1 MSNGNS
7 GTRRNFLKTAA
18 VGSAMVP
25 LVGTAIA
32 SEGETERKRDVSGY
46 SLSASGSGDTTGD
59 TISKEERERI
69 RTLMTE
75 IGDGDSTQTL
85 QRSRET
91 SDEAS
96 SMESETVDI
105 LQEDPTDAPGN
116 QVWSEST
123 SVSDTTV
130 TGASLVDADYYMT
143 CYKPAIYDEDGN
155 RYLMWYAWGGLRPQD
170 RAAWTGN
177 LENARVEIELTSDNG
192 DMVRYK
198 PGGDRD
204 RHGYEMDMSMEVS
217 GEPGGVGGSATLS
230 GSFTIGGGTVRP
242 HRSKMDMGADTFCP
256 AFEGQTEATCELLG
270 MCVGKMDPSGGTVTW
285 DWEVSVD
292 GDRYNKCPVVC

>member
-7 GTRRNFLKTAA
+7 GTRRYFLKTAA
-18 VGSAMVP
+18 VGSATVP

-46 SLSASGSGDTTGD
+46 SLSARGSGETTGD

-85 QRSRET
+85 QRSRKT

-105 LQEDPTDAPGN
+105 LQEDPTDDPEN

-198 PGGDRD
+198 PAVTETDTTTKWTCRWKSP
-204 RHGYEMDMSMEVS
+204 ENPSVS
-217 GEPGGVGGSATLS
+217 AVQPRSRVRSRSGVGPSVLTDRRW
-230 GSFTIGGGTVRP
+230 IRVRTRSVR
-242 HRSKMDMGADTFCP
+242 RSKGRPRPRVNC
-256 AFEGQTEATCELLG
+256 
-270 MCVGKMDPSGGTVTW
+270 
-285 DWEVSVD
+285 
-292 GDRYNKCPVVC
+292 